1 MAELFKRVNLLDGRE
16 EEAPRQAPN
25 GIHLKDVNKGYWDT
39 LIPDDK
45 KSLHDSNFAFVS
57 TELAKLHA
65 SAYDPIWYVTWRKDV
80 QLDVGGGFVDFVE
93 FFTVEWQGIS
103 QQSEMLFG
111 NNAGVIPRVNANMNQ
126 NIAAVYTYEVAY
138 DLKFVELEKLNT
150 IRFQKA
156 IQQIYQDAIGAG
168 WELFSQ
174 IIAYTGASASGGY
187 GLFNSPN
194 VKVYSVPAGAAGGG
208 TATKI
213 KDLTDAEVISLVNG
227 IMAEYLVNTD
237 WNLGMLPDTFL
248 FPSEDSQ
255 ELSNRFSDFFNK
267 SLRNYL
273 LENNFGADEM
283 KGADNENSYK
293 FQIRGRKQLDSL
305 GTVNNGRI
313 VVYRNEKRFVRMDMP
328 YPLQVYYT
336 GPNVERGAYT
346 SFFMG
351 QISHIQMPYNDGKNA
366 GEFGPVTYWDFGAS
380 L

>member
-1 MAELFKRVNLLDGRE
+1 MAELFKRVNLLDGRDE
-16 EEAPRQAPN
+16 KAPIA
-25 GIHLKDVNKGYWDT
+25 GVATLKDVNPSYYEH
-39 LIPDDK
+39 LIPNK
-45 KSLHDSNFAFVS
+45 ELHDSNFAFVS

-65 SAYDPIWYVTWRKDV
+65 QAYDPIWYVTWRKDI

-168 WELFSQ
+168 FELFSQ
-174 IIAYTGASASGGY
+174 IIAYTGAIGSGGH

-194 VKVYSVPAGAAGGG
+194 VKVYSVPAGTSTG
-208 TATKI
+208 TKI
-213 KDLTDAEVISLVNG
+213 VDLTDAEVISLING
-227 IMAEYLVNTD
+227 IMAEYLTNTN
-237 WNLGMLPDTFL
+237 WNLGMLPDTML
-248 FPSEDSQ
+248 FPSEDAQ

-267 SLRNYL
+267 SLRNYIL
-273 LENNFGADEM
+273 DNNFGADEM
-283 KGADNENSYK
+283 KGADNEGSYK
-293 FQIRGRKQLDSL
+293 FQIRGRKQLDAL
-305 GTVNNGRI
+305 GTVSNGRI

-351 QISHIQMPYNDGKNA
+351 QVSHIQMPYNDGKNA
-366 GEFGPVTYWDFGAS
+366 GEFGPVTYWDFGAD